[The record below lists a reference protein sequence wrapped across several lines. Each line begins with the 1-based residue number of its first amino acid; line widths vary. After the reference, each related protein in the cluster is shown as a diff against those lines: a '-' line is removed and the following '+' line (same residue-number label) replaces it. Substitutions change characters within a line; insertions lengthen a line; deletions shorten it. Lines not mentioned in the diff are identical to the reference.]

1 MVYCGC
7 KTKQNKTK
15 QNKTKQNKREEQGSD
30 ITIRVDDEYRT
41 NLTQS
46 RLFCVLKS
54 R

>member
-15 QNKTKQNKREEQGSD
+15 QNKKEAQGSD

-46 RLFCVLKS
+46 HLFYGLKS